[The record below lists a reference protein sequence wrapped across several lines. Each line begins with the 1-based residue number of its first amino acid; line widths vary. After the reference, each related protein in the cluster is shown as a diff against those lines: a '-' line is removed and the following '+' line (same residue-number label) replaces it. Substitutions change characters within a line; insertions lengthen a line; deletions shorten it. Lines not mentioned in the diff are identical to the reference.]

1 MIEILIKN
9 IGRIKSAHIK
19 LEDITIVA
27 GINNTGKSTIS
38 KILYSGIK
46 PYSEIGRER
55 VCTEISDE
63 IVNDLNLLSEEFK
76 ETQNELIM
84 SIYTELKN
92 KKYTSLLRRVS
103 ELYSESKLKE
113 KEDEEKVLHILE
125 KLTIKDTTI
134 LRNYLINDLGELLDD
149 ENSKE
154 KIKITKDKKDLVNYY
169 HPENEEGELGKVQ
182 TRLSMPL
189 MPKSDIYNIIYIST
203 PYILEKIKFPSNYL
217 TMIEEDFMND
227 FQRNYFTKGVIN
239 LNKKKSE
246 LKKIEEE
253 IEKIIQG
260 ALILKG
266 PQEIK
271 YLCSDKKE
279 VSLDNTAT
287 GIKSLGMLLKL
298 LTNDSIK
305 EDTILIFD
313 EPEVHLHPEWQV
325 KLAAILTMLVKAL
338 NIKLFINSH
347 SSEFIEAIQVFALK
361 EKILGI
367 HTYLAKEIE
376 NKIIFL
382 DKTKEFGSIFEELG
396 KGYDILDKIKEEI
409 EDYDI

>member
-1 MIEILIKN
+1 MIEILVEN
-9 IGRIKSAHIK
+9 IGRIKKANIK
-19 LEDITIVA
+19 LKDITIVA

-63 IVNDLNLLSEEFK
+63 IVEGLSLLSENFK
-76 ETQNELIM
+76 EAQSELIM

-92 KKYTSLLRRVS
+92 KKFSSLLRKISDLYKESSMS
-103 ELYSESKLKE
+103 EE
-113 KEDEEKVLHILE
+113 KEDEKKILHIIE
-125 KLTIKDTTI
+125 KLTIKDTRI
-134 LRNYLINDLGELLDD
+134 LENYLLNDLKEMLDNF
-149 ENSKE
+149 NSEE
-154 KIKITKDKKDLVNYY
+154 KIKIIKDGQELINYD
-169 HPENEEGELGKVQ
+169 HPQDEEGEYGTVH

-189 MPKSDIYNIIYIST
+189 LKRVDIYNIIYIST

-227 FQRNYFTKGVIN
+227 FQRNYFTKGIIN

-246 LKKIEEE
+246 LRKIEEE

-260 ALILKG
+260 TLILKS

-271 YLCSDKKE
+271 YLCSDKE
-279 VSLDNTAT
+279 VSLNNTAT

-305 EDTILIFD
+305 EDTVLIFD

-325 KLAAILTMLVKAL
+325 KLAAILIMLVKVL
-338 NIKLFINSH
+338 KVKLFINSH
-347 SSEFIEAIQVFALK
+347 SSEFIEAIQVYALK
-361 EKILGI
+361 EKISGI
-367 HTYLAKEIE
+367 NTYLAKEVE
-376 NKIIFL
+376 NKIIFE
-382 DKTKEFGSIFEELG
+382 DKTEEFGSVFEELG
-396 KGYDILDKIKEEI
+396 KGYDILDKVKEEI
-409 EDYDI
+409 EV